1 MIRRS
6 REVAVE
12 VKEGIRGGAGRAEA
26 REYLRAGDLG
36 GVLGMSVITLEPG
49 ATIGEHVH
57 PATEELYFVLAG
69 AGTGVLDSERFP
81 VGPGDAYVV
90 RAGPSH
96 GLAAG
101 GDGPLRFLAVLTRPD
116 GDDPA
121 AVERR
126 Q

>member
-1 MIRRS
+1 MLCRGCDI
-6 REVAVE
+6 AVE
-12 VKEGIRGGAGRAEA
+12 AKEGIRGGAGRAEA

-69 AGTGVLDSERFP
+69 AGTGVLDSEHFP

-90 RAGPSH
+90 RAGHSH

-101 GDGPLRFLAVLTRPD
+101 PDGPLKFLAVLTRPD
-116 GDDPA
+116 GNDPA

-126 Q
+126 T

>member
-1 MIRRS
+1 MICRGCDI
-6 REVAVE
+6 AGE

-49 ATIGEHVH
+49 ATIGEHTH

-69 AGTGVLDSERFP
+69 AGTGILDSEQFP

-90 RAGPSH
+90 RAGHSH

-101 GDGPLRFLAVLTRPD
+101 VDGPLSFLAVLTRPD
-116 GDDPA
+116 GGDPTV
-121 AVERR
+121 VEGR
-126 Q
+126 

>member
-49 ATIGEHVH
+49 ATIGEHTH

-69 AGTGVLDSERFP
+69 AGTGVLDSEHFP

-90 RAGPSH
+90 RAGHSH
-96 GLAAG
+96 GLAA
-101 GDGPLRFLAVLTRPD
+101 DPDRPLRFLAVLTRPD
-116 GDDPA
+116 GGDPT

-126 Q
+126 T

>member
-36 GVLGMSVITLEPG
+36 GVLGMSVITLAPG

-69 AGTGVLDSERFP
+69 AGTGVLDSEHFP
-81 VGPGDAYVV
+81 VGPGDAFVV
-90 RAGPSH
+90 RAGHSH

-101 GDGPLRFLAVLTRPD
+101 PDEPLSFLAVLTRPD
-116 GDDPA
+116 GADPT

-126 Q
+126 T